1 MSSRQV
7 FSGGLPSG
15 HTKKEKMSGGAA
27 EDIFIERNLAFS
39 QTGSDGERGGII
51 ETKQPLGRKQSGRTS
66 RGDKRRK
73 RF

>member
-1 MSSRQV
+1 
-7 FSGGLPSG
+7 
-15 HTKKEKMSGGAA
+15 MSGGAA